1 MKKMILAAAVM
12 MISMGAFAGDDHGD
26 KYCGK
31 LKDGKVVVMYEG
43 HVLTSDAVLADGTIV
58 KPDASVVM
66 KDGSKM
72 MLNDGECINKDGSTT
87 IKTQPKK

>member
-1 MKKMILAAAVM
+1 MKKFILAVAVM
-12 MISMGAFAGDDHGD
+12 AVSLGAFAGDEHGD

-31 LKDGKVVVMYEG
+31 LRDGKIVVMQDG
-43 HVLTSDAVLADGTIV
+43 NVITSDVTLTDGTIV
-58 KPDASVVM
+58 KPDGSVIM

-87 IKTQPKK
+87 IKTQPK